1 MTDEAFACV
10 EDIRERKRTARG
22 IHNKRTHN
30 GKGGRVKT
38 PSDYLTKKER
48 LEMSGECVSYKLN
61 EPMTF
66 EQLKTC
72 PKDIQK
78 EYLDLIIK
86 RYHPE
91 RQAVMDMLGITS
103 YRMDAISGEFG
114 IKWPKGAKVATRND
128 AFNAWRHGVP
138 LAVEEKA
145 PVEIPK
151 EEPVKDVL
159 EEHLK
164 ELKEK
169 LDKQNENP
177 YGPDPV
183 GEPGPLPRLL
193 GRCIPESGRIVMSGT
208 PAEIAETIAAFLG
221 SAEIRC
227 TVEWEVL

>member
-1 MTDEAFACV
+1 MTDEAFVCV
-10 EDIRERKRTARG
+10 QDIRERKRTARG

-61 EPMTF
+61 EPMTW

-86 RYHPE
+86 RYNPE
-91 RQAVMDMLGITS
+91 RQAVMDMLGITA

-138 LAVEEKA
+138 LAIETVTEEEQKLVEEVVA
-145 PVEIPK
+145 TPD
-151 EEPVKDVL
+151 EEL
-159 EEHLK
+159 GGH
-164 ELKEK
+164 
-169 LDKQNENP
+169 
-177 YGPDPV
+177 PDPV

-193 GRCIPESGRIVMSGT
+193 GRCIPQSGRIVMSGT